1 MYVPRNLYISI
12 SNFTKESK
20 VTSISSLFYSSCILW
35 ANGLFLHDANRIKV
49 GCMRAHSSVIPQWR
63 HYDATDV
70 TIA

>member
-20 VTSISSLFYSSCILW
+20 VTSISSISTLPASY
-35 ANGLFLHDANRIKV
+35 GLMAFSYMMLIDRIKV

-63 HYDATDV
+63 CYDSTDV
-70 TIA
+70 